1 MSQRAQHARHEI
13 RLDRLLGR
21 QVLAANNRPIG
32 RLEECRVTTAGAKCT
47 VSEYVIGM
55 TGLAERLGIG
65 INLLLGKATKGYVAR
80 WDQIDISDP
89 ERPRLTCSVSEL
101 RAL

>member
-1 MSQRAQHARHEI
+1 MSRGDQQGRREI

-21 QVLAANNRPIG
+21 EVLAANNRPIG
-32 RLEECRVTTAGAKCT
+32 RLEECRAEVTGTTCA

-65 INLLLGKATKGYVAR
+65 LKLLFGKASHGYVAR

-89 ERPRLTCSVSEL
+89 ERPRLTCAVSEL
-101 RAL
+101 REL